1 MILTNRSNAETT
13 FSFPSTAHF
22 KMLPQRGILMAQQIL
37 PVIISFQPNQ
47 IGSFKSVADL
57 NIQEG
62 LSFVNI
68 KLFGDSEF
76 PDGPK
81 ILIGGTDKNFTDFER
96 KFKFVDSVMIENE
109 KSDIGKVKKLHE
121 KDFKN
126 YMTLMSLDNDEYYG
140 TTKYRYLTA
149 CSLVF
154 NIFFVVTLN
163 F

>member
-1 MILTNRSNAETT
+1 
-13 FSFPSTAHF
+13 
-22 KMLPQRGILMAQQIL
+22 MAQQIL

-47 IGSFKSVADL
+47 LGSFKSVADL

-81 ILIGGTDKNFTDFER
+81 ILIGGTDKNFMDFER
-96 KFKFVDSVMIENE
+96 KLKFVDSIIIENE
-109 KSDIGKVKKLHE
+109 KSDTGKMKKLHE

-126 YMTLMSLDNDEYYG
+126 SMTLMSLDNDQYYE
-140 TTKYRYLTA
+140 TTKYRYFPA
-149 CSLVF
+149 CSLLSSFYVLF
-154 NIFFVVTLN
+154 IVILN
-163 F
+163 FC